1 MKTISKSDYH
11 ALIGLREVAKR
22 YLELLDQIND
32 AAQEITGEVD
42 SDGKKET
49 MGHTSDYIYGSRE
62 LDSLLNLLK
71 IEIKSE

>member
-1 MKTISKSDYH
+1 MKTIGKNDYH

-32 AAQEITGEVD
+32 AAQEITGEID
-42 SDGKKET
+42 SEGKKET

-62 LDSLLNLLK
+62 LDSLLNILK
-71 IEIKSE
+71 IEITSE